1 MKTRIVYLMLAVSLL
16 FFAHPAM
23 AEPLWQM
30 DKQMNVNSLS
40 IATDGERIAVGTQD
54 AAAFVLK
61 PDGTQVYRFEA
72 KNVITGVSML
82 DTGELLVSSDDQYVY
97 LLDVEGKP
105 VWSKSMKKM
114 VKSISSTPDGEVIA
128 VTLFRSNAVHLLNK
142 QGEVVKE
149 IPVGIDITGAQV
161 SPNGKFLAAAGAD
174 QFLYVYN
181 GQGELVVKT
190 SISGSINSVSIS
202 DEGVAV
208 VGSSEDKV
216 IILDAGGKKLTELL
230 AGDIITSVHITGDAD
245 YVAYADYSGQY
256 YVGSLKG
263 QELWSAQ
270 ETGAGRQI
278 RFSPDGKHLYAASD
292 KGAVYQYEVG
302 HLLKSGQQAALRQ
315 KTIQYGSIAA
325 VALLILVLILWTVKR
340 KPEIFKRL
348 WKDKYAYMMLVPS
361 FSLLL
366 VFLYYP
372 SISGLFHSLYDWNPG
387 SRSTFVGL
395 DNFKRML
402 DDPYVSKGAVNLLIL
417 VVTGLFK
424 TLIPPLIVAELIYH
438 LRNNKAKY
446 LFRTSFVISM
456 VIPSVGF
463 LLVWQNLYDPNIG
476 LINQILTVIGLDSF
490 AHPWLGDAD
499 TALWAIIFMGFPFVG
514 IMQLLVMYS
523 GLIAISDEVIEAA
536 RMDGAKSFRIIRSI
550 HLPLLGGQFKLLIVL
565 ALIGIV
571 QDFGSILIVTG
582 GGPMDSTYVP
592 ALQMYYAATKF
603 GDLGYASALGVSMFL
618 VILLITVIN
627 MKFIKTAD

>member
-1 MKTRIVYLMLAVSLL
+1 M
-16 FFAHPAM
+16 
-23 AEPLWQM
+23 
-30 DKQMNVNSLS
+30 
-40 IATDGERIAVGTQD
+40 
-54 AAAFVLK
+54 
-61 PDGTQVYRFEA
+61 
-72 KNVITGVSML
+72 
-82 DTGELLVSSDDQYVY
+82 
-97 LLDVEGKP
+97 
-105 VWSKSMKKM
+105 
-114 VKSISSTPDGEVIA
+114 
-128 VTLFRSNAVHLLNK
+128 
-142 QGEVVKE
+142 
-149 IPVGIDITGAQV
+149 
-161 SPNGKFLAAAGAD
+161 
-174 QFLYVYN
+174 YN
-181 GQGELVVKT
+181 REGELVVKT

-216 IILDAGGKKLTELL
+216 VILDAGGNKLAELP
-230 AGDIITSVHITGDAD
+230 AGDVITSVHITGGAD
-245 YVAYADYSGQY
+245 YVAYADYSGKY

-263 QELWSAQ
+263 RELWSAK
-270 ETGAGRQI
+270 EAGAGRQI

-302 HLLKSGQQAALRQ
+302 HLLEKGKQAAFRQ
-315 KTIQYGSIAA
+315 KAIQYGSIAA
-325 VALLILVLILWTVKR
+325 AVLLAVVLIFWTVKR
-340 KPEIFKRL
+340 TPHLYKRL
-348 WKDKYAYMMLVPS
+348 WKDKYAYIMLLPS

-372 SISGLFHSLYDWNPG
+372 SLSGLFHSLYDWNPG

-395 DNFKRML
+395 DNFRRML
-402 DDPYVSKGAVNLLIL
+402 DDPYVSKGTVNLLIL

-438 LRNNKAKY
+438 LRNSKAQY

-476 LINQILTVIGLDSF
+476 LINQILNIMGLGSF

-499 TALWAIIFMGFPFVG
+499 TALWAIIFMGFPFIG

-536 RMDGAKSFRIIRSI
+536 KLDGAKSFRIIRSI
-550 HLPLLGGQFKLLIVL
+550 HLPLLAGQFKLLIVL

-582 GGPMDSTYVP
+582 GGQWIPPTYP
-592 ALQMYYAATKF
+592 LYRCIMRPR
-603 GDLGYASALGVSMFL
+603 SS
-618 VILLITVIN
+618 VIWAMLPL
-627 MKFIKTAD
+627 